1 MILILLYWLL
11 SIFNVQSS
19 ENLEVRLE
27 RVYRQACARRRWWI
41 VRYCAAKLRKVTN
54 SLAPGITSM
63 LVRGKQ
69 VSKFFC

>member
-1 MILILLYWLL
+1 M
-11 SIFNVQSS
+11 
-19 ENLEVRLE
+19 RLE

-54 SLAPGITSM
+54 LLASGVTSI

-69 VSKFFC
+69 VRGFFVLCKCDEMFFWGTVTYYGS